1 MVTGGGGKLRI
12 GSRLGEETAGRLK
25 KFLVPLTPT
34 DHGRQ
39 YAVAYL
45 GSDAVRPIV
54 TACPASTAAAAG
66 CGQQPEPE
74 TRPDF
79 PGKRWIAE
87 IFAGELCEY
96 LVPVRP
102 ASLLVTRQSIR
113 PGSQTPLS
121 RQHPILEPSIR
132 SNRLTRETRLPL
144 RGEKNSSFDQCSS
157 LPQNLIAG
165 DSLDRAIVE
174 FHCSALGFN

>member
-12 GSRLGEETAGRLK
+12 GSRPGEETAGRLK

-39 YAVAYL
+39 YAIAYL
-45 GSDAVRPIV
+45 RTVAVQPIV
-54 TACPASTAAAAG
+54 TACQASTAAAAG

-121 RQHPILEPSIR
+121 RQHPILEPSIH
-132 SNRLTRETRLPL
+132 SIRLTRETRLPL
-144 RGEKNSSFDQCSS
+144 PDEKKSSFDQCSS

-165 DSLDRAIVE
+165 NSLDRAVVE

>member
-12 GSRLGEETAGRLK
+12 GSRPGEETAGRLK

-34 DHGRQ
+34 HHERQ
-39 YAVAYL
+39 YAIAYL
-45 GSDAVRPIV
+45 RTVAVQPIV
-54 TACPASTAAAAG
+54 TACQASTAAAAG

-87 IFAGELCEY
+87 IFSGELCEY

-144 RGEKNSSFDQCSS
+144 PGEKNSSFDQCSS

-165 DSLDRAIVE
+165 DSLDRAVVE